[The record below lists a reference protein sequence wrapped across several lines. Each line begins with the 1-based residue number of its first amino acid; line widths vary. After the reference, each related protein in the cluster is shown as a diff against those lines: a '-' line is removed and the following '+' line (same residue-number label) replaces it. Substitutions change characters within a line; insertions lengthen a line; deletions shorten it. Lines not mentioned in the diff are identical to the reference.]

1 MKSKLIILILFI
13 IAIFL
18 TLFVP
23 NLSGSNIK
31 KSKLYISEVLPS
43 NSSIILDDDLN
54 YSDYIEIYNGYKT
67 SINFKGY
74 YLSDSEYNT
83 SKWQFPDIE
92 IKPNEYLIVYASG
105 KDKCDKK
112 NRICHT
118 NFKLS
123 KTGEVISLSD
133 RNGNIISK
141 VSYSD
146 LIDDVSIGYVDSKY
160 TYVEPSPNKKNKK
173 TEFNIGGKYKIR
185 INEYLVSNKGS
196 GYNSEGIYYD
206 WVELYNYSD
215 KDINLKNLYISDN
228 KNKLTKYK
236 LPDKVLK
243 KGEYIVIY
251 LSGNNEYKNDEI
263 HANFKLS
270 SKDKV
275 ILISNGKEIIDS
287 VKIVDLNP
295 GVSYGYSAKE
305 WLYYPTPTPGYEN
318 DTAGFETIGG

>member
-1 MKSKLIILILFI
+1 MKSKLMILILFI

-31 KSKLYISEVLPS
+31 KSKLYISEILPG
-43 NSSIILDDDLN
+43 NSSIILDDDSN
-54 YSDYIEIYNGYKT
+54 YNDYIEIYNGYKT
-67 SINFKGY
+67 SINLKGY

-105 KDKCDKK
+105 KDKCDKEK
-112 NRICHT
+112 RICHT

-123 KTGEVISLSD
+123 KAGEVISLSD
-133 RNGNIISK
+133 SSGNIISK

-146 LIDDVSIGYVDSKY
+146 LIDDISVGYVNSTY
-160 TYVEPSPNKKNKK
+160 TYVAPSPNKKNEK
-173 TEFNIGGKYKIR
+173 TEFNVGGKYKIR

-196 GYNSEGIYYD
+196 GYNREGIYYD

-215 KDINLKNLYISDN
+215 KDINLKNLYVSDN

-243 KGEYIVIY
+243 NGEYVVIY
-251 LSGNNEYKNDEI
+251 LSGKNEYKDDEI

-275 ILISNGKEIIDS
+275 ILISNGKEIVDS
-287 VKIVDLNP
+287 VDIVSLEP
-295 GVSYGYSAKE
+295 SISYGYKDKK
-305 WLYYPTPTPGYEN
+305 WLYFTTPTPGYEN
-318 DTAGFETIGG
+318 NTAGFESIGG